1 MGEGRPA
8 RRLSVSPSRGDLLRQ
23 WFRVLALLLRLAVSH
38 AALGRWRFGCE
49 DTPFAAVN
57 LNFFAAETDQ
67 RALLDFLFAS
77 TDVRV
82 FESYSEPDADLR
94 EFRSTDDL
102 ASAFPIGLDPH
113 GNGYAVTLFLC
124 SPSVVRKPTIRR
136 FALDPAKCGGATFRH
151 HIEGPELMRLYLGGV
166 CGRAI
171 TTSNFGRTSSLW
183 AERQGR
189 KGTDWEAFKK
199 ISDRITYHVR
209 KRLAVGKAV
218 PGCAV
223 LPEAMELAMAG
234 YALKQTIQ
242 NPFQY
247 VLQSQGGTA

>member
-1 MGEGRPA
+1 M
-8 RRLSVSPSRGDLLRQ
+8 
-23 WFRVLALLLRLAVSH
+23 
-38 AALGRWRFGCE
+38 
-49 DTPFAAVN
+49 FAAVN

-82 FESYSEPDADLR
+82 FESYSEFDADLR

-113 GNGYAVTLFLC
+113 GNGAAVLLFLW
-124 SPSVVRKPTIRR
+124 SPSVLREPTIER
-136 FALDPAKCGGATFRH
+136 FALDPAKCGGATFRYS
-151 HIEGPELMRLYLGGV
+151 IEGDGLMRLYLGGV

-171 TTSNFGRTSSLW
+171 TTSNFGRTSSRW
-183 AERQGR
+183 AERRGC
-189 KGTDWEAFKK
+189 KGIDWEAFKK
-199 ISDRITYHVR
+199 ISNRITYHIR

-218 PGCAV
+218 PGCVV
-223 LPEAMELAMAG
+223 LPEAMKLAIAS
-234 YALKQTIQ
+234 YALKQFIQ

-247 VLQSQGGTA
+247 ELQSQGGTA

>member
-1 MGEGRPA
+1 M
-8 RRLSVSPSRGDLLRQ
+8 
-23 WFRVLALLLRLAVSH
+23 
-38 AALGRWRFGCE
+38 
-49 DTPFAAVN
+49 FAAVN

-124 SPSVVRKPTIRR
+124 SPSVVRKSTIRR
-136 FALDPAKCGGATFRH
+136 FALDPAKCGGATFRYE
-151 HIEGPELMRLYLGGV
+151 IEGDGLMQLYLGGV

-171 TTSNFGRTSSLW
+171 TYSNFGHPSSLW
-183 AERQGR
+183 AERRGC
-189 KGTDWEAFKK
+189 KGIDWEAKK
-199 ISDRITYHVR
+199 TLSNRIKYHIS

-223 LPEAMELAMAG
+223 LPEAMELAKAG
-234 YALKQTIQ
+234 YALKQMVQ
-242 NPFQY
+242 NPFEY
-247 VLQSQGGTA
+247 MLQSQGGTA

>member
-1 MGEGRPA
+1 M
-8 RRLSVSPSRGDLLRQ
+8 V
-23 WFRVLALLLRLAVSH
+23 
-38 AALGRWRFGCE
+38 
-49 DTPFAAVN
+49 AAVN

-151 HIEGPELMRLYLGGV
+151 KIEGPALMRLYLGGV

-183 AERQGR
+183 AERQGS
-189 KGTDWEAFKK
+189 KGIDWEAFKTL
-199 ISDRITYHVR
+199 SNRIKYHIR
-209 KRLAVGKAV
+209 GRLAIGKAV

-223 LPEAMELAMAG
+223 LPEAMKLAMAG

>member
-1 MGEGRPA
+1 MVTA
-8 RRLSVSPSRGDLLRQ
+8 I
-23 WFRVLALLLRLAVSH
+23 
-38 AALGRWRFGCE
+38 
-49 DTPFAAVN
+49 N

-82 FESYSEPDADLR
+82 FESYSEPDADVR

-113 GNGYAVTLFLC
+113 GNGAAVLLFLC
-124 SPSVVRKPTIRR
+124 SPSVLRKPIIRR

-151 HIEGPELMRLYLGGV
+151 SIEGPGLMQLYLGGV

-183 AERQGR
+183 AERRGC
-189 KGTDWEAFKK
+189 KGIDWEAFKK
-199 ISDRITYHVR
+199 ISNRITYHIR

-234 YALKQTIQ
+234 YALKQSIQ